1 MRSTL
6 STLTSQHREAV
17 FQHGLRAALFVQA
30 IVGSIL
36 GLSSAVIIPGFQF
49 RLEAGR
55 DATTFAIIAIAG
67 TLFAALEA
75 GLVAAWSASRTD
87 AYTTPRVRLTALA
100 LAFAL
105 PVAVT
110 AGAVQARW
118 WLLQHDDPL
127 FGYVERGL
135 ARALAEPGIGSE
147 ISLGMEDK
155 RLTLVVP
162 AWLARRGRW
171 WVEIDARDTLGRHCA
186 LHSGAVF
193 GDDPIVLRIP
203 VPLASEE
210 DPSRQFEI
218 DPGAIVI
225 VRGVRFT
232 LDPRSRVPGAPSVY
246 TRQCGLVYEAPAPRR
261 GGRSTAD
268 FVTTQR

>member
-118 WLLQHDDPL
+118 WLLEHDDPL

-135 ARALAEPGIGSE
+135 ARAFAEPGIGSE

-162 AWLARRGRW
+162 AWLGRRGRW
-171 WVEIDARDTLGRHCA
+171 WVEIDARDTLGRRCA